1 MPTKNEKHYI
11 TEIKHLMEEWDYE
24 ANVGINPEK
33 ITYGSHKKVWWKCP
47 KCGYKWQQAVMDRT
61 RKRSPA
67 HCPCCMNRA
76 VVKGINDFATFHPD
90 DVKDW
95 HPTKNGDL
103 RPDMITRAS
112 SKRIWWKCS
121 KCGHEWQTTATGKRG
136 CPHCLHKPE
145 VGKDDLATLYPE
157 IAKEWH
163 PTKNGDLTPNN
174 VKSKSNKKVWWLC
187 PNNHEYQAIINART
201 RGDNKGSNCPICN
214 KHNRTSFPEQ
224 AVFYYIKQLYPD
236 AINGY
241 KANFLGTMELDIFI
255 PSINWAIEYDGKV
268 WHKEDKLRREKQKY
282 QKCHKQGIKL
292 LRIREEMAGLGSDI
306 ADEQIGIVEF
316 NGKESLEETIKFV
329 IQKLNFSYKRISIN
343 IKRDEIKI
351 RESYQTKVKD
361 SIAKLYPELIKE
373 WHPTKNGYLTP
384 YDCKVGSSYK
394 VWWKCPT
401 CGYEWQASI
410 IKRTKEKHGCLNC
423 SKQAPLIGV
432 NDLATLYPEVA
443 KEWHPTKNGEITP
456 SDIRPMSNRKYWWVC
471 SKCGHEWL
479 ASANSRIHLKSGCP
493 ACVGRVPNIGEN
505 DLFTACPHLK
515 DEWDFELNKDINLSQ
530 TPKGSHLRVW
540 WKCSK
545 CGHKWQTSIRRRV
558 EGSKCPCCVNRVVKK
573 GYNDLATTHPNIAID
588 WNVERNGSLTP
599 EMIAAGS
606 NKKVWWKCHK
616 CGCEWETSPSK
627 RTVKTN
633 PTGCPI
639 CGIEKSTE
647 AKVKSV
653 NMINPRTNKIIET
666 FVSIADAVRKTH
678 IRSGDISKV
687 CQYKGNTAGGYIWR
701 YADENED
708 KKYQKN
714 KKQLELKFSESTH

>member
-1 MPTKNEKHYI
+1 MLNLPKETEVNKMVAKNKFYEK
-11 TEIKHLMEEWDYE
+11 
-24 ANVGINPEK
+24 ANISQTLKECFVNDIEK
-33 ITYGSHKKVWWKCP
+33 ITWANKLAPSTLNISGSDNIKELEVFHIKLKTGKFNQKVLEAIDKAIPYYILFVLEYMGKFQLWL
-47 KCGYKWQQAVMDRT
+47 GYKEKTANGTNKASIVRYFNSEWEKEPCIALRGNKLDSIYENFLSQLSD
-61 RKRSPA
+61 KRSPA

-361 SIAKLYPELIKE
+361 SIAELYPELIKE

-443 KEWHPTKNGEITP
+443 KEWDTSTMWTVTVNTLSVQSIQMPATLKNYL
-456 SDIRPMSNRKYWWVC
+456 SY
-471 SKCGHEWL
+471 
-479 ASANSRIHLKSGCP
+479 
-493 ACVGRVPNIGEN
+493 
-505 DLFTACPHLK
+505 TA
-515 DEWDFELNKDINLSQ
+515 
-530 TPKGSHLRVW
+530 
-540 WKCSK
+540 
-545 CGHKWQTSIRRRV
+545 
-558 EGSKCPCCVNRVVKK
+558 
-573 GYNDLATTHPNIAID
+573 
-588 WNVERNGSLTP
+588 
-599 EMIAAGS
+599 
-606 NKKVWWKCHK
+606 
-616 CGCEWETSPSK
+616 WETFQC
-627 RTVKTN
+627 TN
-633 PTGCPI
+633 LLDLL
-639 CGIEKSTE
+639 
-647 AKVKSV
+647 
-653 NMINPRTNKIIET
+653 MIWGSEHTQET
-666 FVSIADAVRKTH
+666 T
-678 IRSGDISKV
+678 
-687 CQYKGNTAGGYIWR
+687 
-701 YADENED
+701 
-708 KKYQKN
+708 
-714 KKQLELKFSESTH
+714 